1 MVWPRPR
8 PTATAKEAAEEDTAE
23 EGTRAAMV
31 DITARE
37 RLRPN
42 QGMVAM
48 EDILAA
54 MAGAM
59 AEVMDLTVVAMAA
72 TLEATAAME
81 EDTPGEAMVT
91 AKERRSQ
98 DTAPMEVATG
108 VAMEVAMEAIA
119 LDMDL
124 MEEDMVATPEAA
136 DLMAE
141 VTATGGN
148 YLALDTKKTIQLF
161 KLS

>member
-1 MVWPRPR
+1 M
-8 PTATAKEAAEEDTAE
+8 EEDTAE
-23 EGTRAAMV
+23 EGTRE

-37 RLRPN
+37 RLRPS

-48 EDILAA
+48 EDTLAA
-54 MAGAM
+54 TAGATEEVM
-59 AEVMDLTVVAMAA
+59 AEVMEA
-72 TLEATAAME
+72 TLEVTAAHM

-91 AKERRSQ
+91 AKERLSQ
-98 DTAPMEVATG
+98 DTAPMDL
-108 VAMEVAMEAIA
+108 MEVAMGAIA

-124 MEEDMVATPEAA
+124 MEEAMGAIALDMEVDMVATPEAA

-141 VTATGGN
+141 LTATGGD
-148 YLALDTKKTIQLF
+148 YLALDTKKTIQLS